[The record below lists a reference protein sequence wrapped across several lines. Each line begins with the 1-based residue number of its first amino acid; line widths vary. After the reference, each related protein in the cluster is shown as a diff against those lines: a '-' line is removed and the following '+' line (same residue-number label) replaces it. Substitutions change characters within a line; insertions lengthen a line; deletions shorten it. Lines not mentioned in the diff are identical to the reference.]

1 MKKPFPIPTPDSRPF
16 WNGLAERKI
25 LLKRCRQC
33 GHLFH
38 YPRITCP
45 HCLSSD
51 LEWQQSSGRGTLYTY
66 TISRRPT
73 HPLFADEVPQYLA
86 VVELEEGPRVTS
98 TLVNVAEDKI
108 KIGMALTPV
117 FERHEKE
124 KAVLLRFQPA
134 DPALQGTQAPEAES
148 KPAAATQVT
157 PDVLAHIGRGSD
169 KVTGYPV
176 SAEEIRRFCYAT
188 DDMNP
193 RHLDAGTAPAGI
205 VAPPMFLSIPF
216 DWEVP
221 MGELPADGTPQQ
233 NDGLPYPPLKA
244 KRKLFGGYQVEYFQ
258 EIRPGDVLTR
268 QRKILDI
275 YERSGG
281 SGSSVFVVIEATYT
295 NQRGEKVAVDI
306 NTIINR

>member
-1 MKKPFPIPTPDSRPF
+1 MNKPFPIPTPDSRPF

-25 LLKRCRQC
+25 LLKHCRQC
-33 GHLFH
+33 DRLFH
-38 YPRITCP
+38 YPRVTCP

-51 LEWQQSSGRGTLYTY
+51 LEWKQASGRGTLYTY

-98 TLVNVAEDKI
+98 TLVNVPEDKI
-108 KIGMALTPV
+108 RIGMELTPV

-134 DPALQGTQAPEAES
+134 DPALQGSPAPAAES
-148 KPAAATQVT
+148 KPPATSQLT
-157 PDVLAHIGRGSD
+157 PEVLAHKGRQSD
-169 KVTGYPV
+169 KVRGYPV

-188 DDMNP
+188 EDMNP
-193 RHLDAGTAPAGI
+193 RYLDAGADL
-205 VAPPMFLSIPF
+205 VAPPMFISIPF

-221 MGELPADGTPQQ
+221 MGDLPADGTPQQ

-244 KRKLFGGYQVEYFQ
+244 KRKLFGGYQVEYFR